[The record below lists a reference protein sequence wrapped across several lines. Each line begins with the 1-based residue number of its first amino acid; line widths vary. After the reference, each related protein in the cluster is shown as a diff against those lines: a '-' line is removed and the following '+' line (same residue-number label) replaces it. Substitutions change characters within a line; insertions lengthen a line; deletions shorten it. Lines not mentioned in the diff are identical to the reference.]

1 MEDFMAKGIL
11 GLKLGM
17 TSVFVGDT
25 AVPVTVIKAGP
36 CVVVDKKTKDING
49 YDALRIG
56 FVEIDSKKLNK
67 PLSGVFTKKNLSSF
81 RFTKEIRDMEGE
93 IGDPVTIDLF
103 SGEKFVKITGTTK
116 GKGYSGVVKRWGFA
130 GWPKSHGHGATRR
143 PGSIGQRAT
152 PGRVFKGLHMAGHL
166 GNTMVTVSNIEV
178 VKVDVEKNLI
188 LVRGNTPGTEKSL
201 ILIRT

>member
-166 GNTMVTVSNIEV
+166 GNTKVTVSNIEV

>member
-1 MEDFMAKGIL
+1 MAKGIL

-67 PLSGVFTKKNLSSF
+67 PLAGVFTKKDLSSF

-93 IGDPVTIDLF
+93 IGDSVTIDLF

-166 GNTMVTVSNIEV
+166 GNAKVTFNNIEV

-188 LVRGNTPGTEKSL
+188 LVRGNIPGTEKSL
-201 ILIRT
+201 VLIRT